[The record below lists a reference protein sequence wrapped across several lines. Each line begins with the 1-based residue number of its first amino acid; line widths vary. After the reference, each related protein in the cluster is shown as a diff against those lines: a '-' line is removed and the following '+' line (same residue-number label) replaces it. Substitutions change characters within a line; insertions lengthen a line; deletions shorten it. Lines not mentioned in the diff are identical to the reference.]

1 VVALLSFFDCAIS
14 ACRSQA
20 KWLGPMKNSVGQ
32 YFSPPKQQCYHHP
45 LPLQEQTH
53 NLHTTYTHLEIQDHN
68 ATVTPAINATNKHI
82 LLLPAL
88 QRTGAAPLLESKI
101 GDILSWN

>member
-1 VVALLSFFDCAIS
+1 
-14 ACRSQA
+14 
-20 KWLGPMKNSVGQ
+20 MKNSVGQ

-45 LPLQEQTH
+45 LPLQEQTQ
-53 NLHTTYTHLEIQDHN
+53 NRTTYTTYTHLQDHN

-88 QRTGAAPLLESKI
+88 QRTGAAPLLESKYLL